1 MNDLAILDAST
12 PAVISA
18 ETRDDLKRTSKSN
31 LARVARLRGGRRDL
45 EPVIAKVS
53 GDKERAGLGARR
65 VASHPSFGFSLPGKR
80 MNWTGAARY
89 P

>member
-31 LARVARLRGGRRDL
+31 LARVARLREGIGG
-45 EPVIAKVS
+45 
-53 GDKERAGLGARR
+53 
-65 VASHPSFGFSLPGKR
+65 
-80 MNWTGAARY
+80 
-89 P
+89 